1 MVHLSFETLAL
12 QHKNSETFWKNVL
25 TILCKGAIKQCKP
38 VNCKSENL
46 QAAAC
51 EQKNL

>member
-12 QHKNSETFWKNVL
+12 QHKNLETFWKNVL
-25 TILCKGAIKQCKP
+25 TILCKVAIKQCKP
-38 VNCKSENL
+38 VNCTSENL
-46 QAAAC
+46 QAVAY